1 VNRQAVIAGVIALV
15 VVTATVGG
23 ILYSTRHNKVQVT
36 GDILKVRSHQRD
48 VGHTLVVL
56 DFRVTNPSTQPFTVR
71 EVEVFLDTKDGKS
84 LKADI
89 FAEIDA
95 QRMFD
100 YYKVLGEKYNRTL
113 VLRERLNSGQTIDRM
128 IAVQFDTSDEVI
140 QDRKAL
146 RMVVHE
152 VLAAAKSE
160 IVEVRK

>member
-1 VNRQAVIAGVIALV
+1 MNKQALIAGAIALV
-15 VVTATVGG
+15 VVAATVGG
-23 ILYSTRHNKVQVT
+23 ILYTTRKHKVQVT
-36 GDILKVRSHQRD
+36 GEILKVRSHQRD
-48 VGHTLVVL
+48 AGHTLVVV

-84 LKADI
+84 LKGDI

-100 YYKVLGEKYNRTL
+100 YYKVLGEKYNQTL

-128 IAVQFDTSDEVI
+128 IALQFDTSDDVV

-146 RMVVHE
+146 RLVVHE
-152 VLAAAKSE
+152 MLREKSE
-160 IVEVRK
+160 IIEERK

>member
-1 VNRQAVIAGVIALV
+1 MNRQALVAGAIALV
-15 VVTATVGG
+15 IVTATVAG
-23 ILYSTRHNKVQVT
+23 ILYSTRRNKVQVT
-36 GDILKVRSHQRD
+36 AEILKVRSHERD
-48 VGHTLVVL
+48 PGHTLVVL

-84 LKADI
+84 LKADT

-100 YYKVLGEKYNRTL
+100 YYKVLGEKYNPTL
-113 VLRERLNSGQTIDRM
+113 VLRERLSSGQTIDRM
-128 IAVQFDTSDEVI
+128 IAVQFDTTDEVV

-146 RMVVHE
+146 RMVIHE
-152 VLAAAKSE
+152 VLAAKSE